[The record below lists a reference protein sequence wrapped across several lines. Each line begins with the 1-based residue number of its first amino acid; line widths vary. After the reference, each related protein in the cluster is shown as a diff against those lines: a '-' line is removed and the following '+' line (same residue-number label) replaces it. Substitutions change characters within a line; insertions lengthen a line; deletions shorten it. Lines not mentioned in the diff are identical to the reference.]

1 MLAYFPHLIQSS
13 SRYSPALSGLQL
25 CQASVQMFLL
35 CGYRV
40 QTLIVIFSLKFF
52 GCVFSGQWCDARPHT
67 LLLGVGGLLERAE
80 MRKGG
85 RDFHEKNFVD
95 LKIRHTF

>member
-13 SRYSPALSGLQL
+13 SHYSPALSGLQL

-40 QTLIVIFSLKFF
+40 QTLQSGTDFYIFIKVLRLCF
-52 GCVFSGQWCDARPHT
+52 
-67 LLLGVGGLLERAE
+67 
-80 MRKGG
+80 
-85 RDFHEKNFVD
+85 
-95 LKIRHTF
+95 